1 MYFYMRTPF
10 YSDDHFRKLT
20 LPKKTVAKISQIY
33 HSYVSAEIDLL
44 NIFIRQR
51 ALTFFNNNNNIF
63 TQNLPDSVLMFWM
76 IKINK
81 RSNDVMNINKADQ
94 YHLLTHSQ
102 LKQRLSQQ
110 CQGKIYSS
118 TISKI

>member
-1 MYFYMRTPF
+1 MRTPV

-110 CQGKIYSS
+110 CQDKIY
-118 TISKI
+118 I